1 MSKHRILD
9 AQEPF
14 DLSLQFIKNNK
25 RLFFDQLSQA
35 KELVLSFER
44 QLPNECQSEIAAVIE
59 CLTTSESVIESL

>member
-1 MSKHRILD
+1 MSKHKILD

-35 KELVLSFER
+35 KELVLSFKGL
-44 QLPNECQSEIAAVIE
+44 LPDECEDEIAAVIE
-59 CLTTSESVIESL
+59 CLTTSESVIECL